1 MVKFLPFR
9 GAQLEYANLHCDSEC
24 ITDKRA
30 NTFRSLHLHVKLHDT
45 GRRIFFFLILI
56 MNGLNIVVMCNV
68 SSFRR
73 TACDPLTP
81 VN

>member
-30 NTFRSLHLHVKLHDT
+30 NTFRVVCICMLNYMIQEKEF
-45 GRRIFFFLILI
+45 FFFL
-56 MNGLNIVVMCNV
+56 
-68 SSFRR
+68 F
-73 TACDPLTP
+73 
-81 VN
+81 